1 MWFEVVG
8 GVRDCSVLKK
18 QHHPL
23 MRCSFKKGTKG
34 ACYAGPKLISAIKSL
49 QIYIEEYLT
58 SLSEIQL

>member
-1 MWFEVVG
+1 
-8 GVRDCSVLKK
+8 
-18 QHHPL
+18 